1 MHKINLAQLDLN
13 LLMALH
19 ALLEERSVTRAGETL
34 GLSQSATSHALNR
47 LRKLFD
53 DPLLVRTSKGMVPT
67 PRAENLLEP
76 LRKILSDIKQ
86 LIQTPTFDPKTA
98 IKRQSTWRV
107 TEQKRQPLVGLA
119 ISRMGIGSGS

>member
-107 TEQKRQPLVGLA
+107 TEQKRQPLVG
-119 ISRMGIGSGS
+119 